1 MNDKHIDLNAVHI
14 KLYLDKVKDFCRS
27 QQLVVEHLTDVLK
40 VIDSS
45 VTEEEVDFI
54 YNRVL
59 IKDDCEDY
67 KHYDQEILQDKVEYI
82 KFKTS
87 SLVND
92 YKYYLESDFKTSI
105 VRLEVLLKLLTRDS
119 G

>member
-1 MNDKHIDLNAVHI
+1 MNDKHIDPNAVHI

-40 VIDSS
+40 VIDSA
-45 VTEEEVDFI
+45 VTEGEVDFI
-54 YNRVL
+54 YNKVL

-67 KHYDQEILQDKVEYI
+67 KHYNQKILQDRVEYI

-92 YKYYLESDFKTSI
+92 YKYYLESDFKTSMS
-105 VRLEVLLKLLTRDS
+105 RLEVLLKLITVA
-119 G
+119 